1 MQHVMSLLLLLVTS
15 PTSRAFSNGNIPLS
29 ACDDMTPQH
38 PGTGPQPLT
47 ISPFSIQ
54 LPYETYYPGISIPVT
69 LNGNETDFQGFY
81 VQARTFF
88 DFEQFG
94 SFEGTNLTRTHSCE
108 TSYENSAIS
117 NTASHTFNWRNN
129 PNSTLVLP
137 WKPPDDAVQDIRFRA
152 TFVQSFT
159 VFWVNVQSPILRSLQ
174 AINAT
179 ECCVEEP
186 QVFGKVRNFC
196 EATNHNT
203 SNYDQ
208 YVGRSTDFVNSLL
221 SSSQS
226 NPFGAFLALRCLF
239 WSSSSSE
246 SIRENLINCCSTVG
260 VSSTCQ
266 SFFCRPEMFLSPPN
280 IDQILNTASQC
291 SDELYEISSC
301 YLSPGLGSNGC
312 PSSCSESCHPFSFCT
327 GSSDDCSCRCQLGF
341 TGNGTHCADFNECL
355 INICD
360 NNSICT
366 NTLGNFTCTCTSG
379 FTGDGLEC
387 SDINECADNL
397 LHNCG
402 DNALCT
408 NVVGSFSCSCDVGF
422 TGDGLTCANITSP
435 TPSLPPNLVR
445 YTLTAYIS
453 TNAVGANSVLMI
465 RDQFLQDVLEPTLS
479 QFDGFHLVKPL
490 NEQLISDATIELTF
504 EADFFATLTTSGLK
518 FPTLTSIQEQIQQR
532 YNLVNYQLQG
542 GHDIIPTMN
551 VIHTQINNGCD
562 THVCVSPPNN
572 FNHVCVA
579 IGPNTSKCMCVNVIA
594 NVEVH
599 CEDMAVCSNDFDCRQ
614 NATCFGTGTQ
624 LYNGSCS
631 CDEGY
636 IGNGFIQPC
645 TDFNE
650 CLVNICDN
658 NSICTNSLGN
668 FTCTCTSGFTG
679 DGLECSDINECDDN
693 LLHNCGDNALCTNV
707 VGGFSCSC
715 DVGFTGDGIT
725 CANITSPT
733 PSLPPNLVRYTLTAY
748 ISTNAVGAN
757 SVLMIRDQYLQDVL
771 EPTLSQFDGFHL
783 VKPLNEQLISDATIE
798 LTFEADF
805 FATLTT
811 SGLKFPTLTS
821 IQEQIQQRYNLVNY
835 QLQGGHDIIPTL
847 NVIHTQINNGC
858 DTHVCVSPP
867 SGFNHVCVAIGP
879 NTSKCMCVN
888 VIANVE
894 VHCEDMAVCSND
906 FDCRQNAMCTGTG
919 AQFYTG
925 SCSCDEGYTGDGFI
939 QPCTDFNECLV
950 NICDNNSICTN
961 SLGNFTCTCTS
972 GFTGDG
978 LECSDIN
985 ECDDNLLHN
994 CGDNALCTNVVGGFS
1009 CSCDVG
1015 FTGDGITCANI
1026 TSPTPSLPPNLV
1038 RYTLTAYISTNAVGA
1053 NSVLMIRDQY
1063 LQDVLEPTLSQFDG
1077 FHLVKPLNEQLIS
1090 DATIELTF
1098 EADFF
1103 ATLTTSGLKF
1113 PTLTSIQEQ
1122 IQQRYNLVNYQLQGG
1137 HDIIPTLN
1145 VIHTQ
1150 INNGCDTHVCVSP
1163 PSGFNHVCVAIGPN
1177 TSKCMC
1183 VNVIANVE
1191 VHCEDMAVC
1200 SNDFDCRQ
1208 NAMCTGTGAQF
1219 YTGSCSC
1226 DEGYTGDGFIQPCTE
1241 LDSCSTNPP
1250 NCDTHAN
1257 CVDSND
1263 GPSCVCRMGFTGD
1276 GIDCEEINECESG
1289 AHNCHPNASCH
1300 NTVGSFLCSCQE
1312 GFAGD
1317 GRNCKE
1323 ISIPVSV
1330 TNNDVLYRIET
1341 TVMVNPTTN
1350 SRKTEIIDM
1359 LKNSLLIPAISS
1371 LSGYSTLRDINDRIG
1386 SLIVTSEAVFEATE
1400 ANGGFTFPSIDDVRD
1415 QLGSRGQVLN
1425 FQLPDSSLFSSDFQ
1439 VSRTST
1445 HGHCDSNSPCP
1456 SPPTGYSGFCVDVG
1470 SSDNF
1475 ACICVDAAGSEV
1487 DCFSVISTT
1496 ADTTPATTDVPLGAI
1511 IGAVVGGVVVVALLV
1526 AVIVVCCRRRSAG
1539 KSKTKRPSDDYVSD
1553 YVSAQ
1558 YLNTNFS
1565 KENPDTIYAEIPA
1578 AQAMNPKILSDMTMD
1593 DGYLDLIGAKMK
1605 QNTGSQPRKRIS
1617 VDNQYEKPIS
1627 TKNPPLPQNHPTG
1640 SQKVP
1645 SAPTF
1650 STIVENETEDG
1661 YTKPDQVSLEKP
1673 PLPRNHPSLVKPE
1686 SNVPETSQINM
1697 QETEDGYLEP
1707 GLMSTEKADPSSI
1720 NEKLGAKKYNK
1731 LHEEILPATENYNQ
1745 LEKEIP
1751 MLDEEPGYDVTI
1763 PGRKMAGN
1771 VHVTEEMK
1779 PTMKICPG
1787 AEESK
1792 NEGAEK
1798 SNTAVYDV
1806 AEYESGEVLSGN
1818 EKTEP
1823 SLLDGKLEAK
1833 KLNQLHGEFLSKTEN
1848 YNQLEQE
1855 IPTA

>member
-341 TGNGTHCADFNECL
+341 TGNGTHCADIDECETNL
-355 INICD
+355 HICHQHAF
-360 NNSICT
+360 CW
-366 NTLGNFTCTCTSG
+366 NTLGSYSCYCDSG
-379 FTGDGLEC
+379 FSGDG
-387 SDINECADNL
+387 I
-397 LHNCG
+397 
-402 DNALCT
+402 LC
-408 NVVGSFSCSCDVGF
+408 
-422 TGDGLTCANITSP
+422 
-435 TPSLPPNLVR
+435 
-445 YTLTAYIS
+445 
-453 TNAVGANSVLMI
+453 
-465 RDQFLQDVLEPTLS
+465 E
-479 QFDGFHLVKPL
+479 
-490 NEQLISDATIELTF
+490 
-504 EADFFATLTTSGLK
+504 
-518 FPTLTSIQEQIQQR
+518 
-532 YNLVNYQLQG
+532 
-542 GHDIIPTMN
+542 
-551 VIHTQINNGCD
+551 
-562 THVCVSPPNN
+562 
-572 FNHVCVA
+572 
-579 IGPNTSKCMCVNVIA
+579 
-594 NVEVH
+594 
-599 CEDMAVCSNDFDCRQ
+599 
-614 NATCFGTGTQ
+614 
-624 LYNGSCS
+624 
-631 CDEGY
+631 
-636 IGNGFIQPC
+636 
-645 TDFNE
+645 DFNE